1 MPRSRSF
8 LVLLV
13 LLAAAVAALAQ
24 PYWLTGP
31 TSPFAYTRFDGE
43 YHPVTKKVYFLGGR
57 NSTGGTDSTIYSY
70 DPATGAYAN
79 TGARMAVP
87 VSNYSV
93 VAINA
98 HGGADS
104 IGLLAAG
111 GRNAAGGSVN
121 NLQVYVAFANAV
133 YDLASDPWPGTI
145 GGGVTQPAQ
154 GCVAFGNKLYAFG
167 GFSST
172 NSPYVSDSTYIM
184 DIAQPNGSWWSR
196 GPVLSQ
202 ARGYITPA
210 VANGLIYAIG
220 GCTYDA
226 GYLYS
231 QTTVER
237 LDPANMGA
245 GWQVMSSL
253 PTAIGEAQAFGF
265 DTGDK
270 YGLGGYIILA
280 GGGAWPGD
288 TSVCYIYNTAGNAW
302 TSFPWSLN
310 FKRRD
315 HAGVMITDTLY
326 SGGNPGIWVFGGR
339 SGTDANLLT
348 QPEYIPMPFPPLYVS
363 ATPQPYSAFIAWQGM
378 SGTVLGYKI
387 YRGTSSGGPYDSI
400 GFSAVN
406 SFTDNSAPTGATYYY
421 VVKARYQID
430 GKAAESMYSPEGS
443 CYVGVSG
450 NPPTGLPKAHSLAG
464 CRPNPMNGRA
474 DIRFALP
481 GESRVRLDIYG
492 STGQLVR
499 RLADGRYPAGF
510 HQARW
515 DGRDDAGTRVAAGV
529 YVLRLKA
536 GSFAASSRI
545 VVVR

>member
-1 MPRSRSF
+1 MPRSRAF
-8 LVLLV
+8 LALLV

-31 TSPFAYTRFDGE
+31 TSPFACTRFDGE
-43 YHPVTKKVYFLGGR
+43 YHPITKKVYFFSGR
-57 NSTGGTDSTIYSY
+57 NSSGGTDSTIYSY
-70 DPATGAYAN
+70 DPSTGAYAN

-87 VSNYSV
+87 VSNYNV
-93 VAINA
+93 VAINI
-98 HGGADS
+98 HSGADS
-104 IGLLAAG
+104 IGLLVAG

-133 YDLASDPWPGTI
+133 IDLASDPWPGTI
-145 GGGVTQPAQ
+145 GGAVTQPAQ
-154 GCVAFGNKLYAFG
+154 GCVACGNKLYAFG
-167 GFSST
+167 GFQSVAA
-172 NSPYVSDSTYIM
+172 PYLSDSTYIM
-184 DIAQPNGSWWSR
+184 DVAQPTGSWWSR

-210 VANGLIYAIG
+210 VVNGYVYAIG
-220 GCTYDA
+220 GATYDGA
-226 GYLYS
+226 ALYA

-237 LDPANMGA
+237 LNTGYLPG
-245 GWQVMSSL
+245 GWEIRASL
-253 PTAIGEAQAFGF
+253 PTPLGEAQAFGF

-315 HAGVMITDTLY
+315 HAGVMITDTLH